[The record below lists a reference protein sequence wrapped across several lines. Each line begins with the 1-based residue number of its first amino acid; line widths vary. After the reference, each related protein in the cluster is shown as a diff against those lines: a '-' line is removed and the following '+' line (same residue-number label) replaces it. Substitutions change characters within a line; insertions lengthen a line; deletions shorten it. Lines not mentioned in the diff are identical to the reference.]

1 MRKKNLLN
9 ESQIRQFMKY
19 ANIDRYTNNFVNEN
33 YMYEEDEMDNEMDA
47 PEMDAPEMD
56 APEMDAPEMDA
67 PEMDSDIAPSGGMI
81 SIDNFMAA
89 FEDALEKITGEDVM
103 VDTDANAEM
112 DDAEMGDAEM
122 GDAEMGDAEMD
133 DAEMDD
139 AEMDDEE
146 ALLETVTRKVMN
158 RLNRKSRKN
167 KNIDSIVERIMS
179 RIDKGA

>member
-33 YMYEEDEMDNEMDA
+33 YMYEEDEMDN
-47 PEMDAPEMD
+47 
-56 APEMDAPEMDA
+56 EMDAPEMDA

>member
-56 APEMDAPEMDA
+56 
-67 PEMDSDIAPSGGMI
+67 SDIAPSGGMI

-112 DDAEMGDAEM
+112 GDAEMGDAEM
-122 GDAEMGDAEMD
+122 GDAEMG

>member
-33 YMYEEDEMDNEMDA
+33 YMSEEDEMDN
-47 PEMDAPEMD
+47 EMDAPEMD

-133 DAEMDD
+133 DAEMGD

>member
-33 YMYEEDEMDNEMDA
+33 YMSEEDEMDN
-47 PEMDAPEMD
+47 
-56 APEMDAPEMDA
+56 EMDAPEMDA

-112 DDAEMGDAEM
+112 DDAEM
-122 GDAEMGDAEMD
+122 
-133 DAEMDD
+133 
-139 AEMDDEE
+139 DDEE

>member
-33 YMYEEDEMDNEMDA
+33 YMYEEDGMDN
-47 PEMDAPEMD
+47 
-56 APEMDAPEMDA
+56 EMDAPEMDA

>member
-33 YMYEEDEMDNEMDA
+33 YMSEEDEMDN
-47 PEMDAPEMD
+47 EMDAPEMD

-122 GDAEMGDAEMD
+122 GDAEMGDAEMG
-133 DAEMDD
+133 D